1 MSSGSNRLSEHF
13 PTKDLRN
20 VRGGIQDQ
28 HFLIEAAPIAA
39 GILDVGAEAGEGVGL
54 KARHVALKGLVAQT
68 LERHHHS
75 GRQGV
80 RRYVRADHRE
90 YLSGAQ

>member
-1 MSSGSNRLSEHF
+1 MSSGSDRLPEHF
-13 PTKDLRN
+13 STKNLRN
-20 VRGGIQDQ
+20 VRSGVQDQ
-28 HFLIEAAPIAA
+28 HFSIEAAPIAT
-39 GILDVGAEAGEGVGL
+39 GLLDVGAEAGEGVSL

-68 LERHHHS
+68 IERHHHS